1 MRIECIHSA
10 ACLAGIAAQI
20 DAVNL
25 AAARP
30 DPFATCEF
38 YLNFLRRPEFA
49 DDRVCLWFLA
59 AFEGSELIGYLAL
72 KETTARTP
80 FCRTRVLD
88 CLVGHEGDRPQVMA
102 RPAHLAA
109 VIAEFYAWLQG
120 CKRGWDLL
128 ELPQQDDTSA
138 LYPLPPEVRL
148 TGYWVR
154 DYPDWDNC
162 TLDIRW
168 NSLRD
173 YFAELSKRFRS
184 ATRRQMR
191 RLLTHGQLELLTS
204 DNPHTT
210 PALFELYRSI
220 ESRSWKARTA
230 AGIASSEARAD
241 YFLGLLDARQPMRIV
256 IQILL
261 LDGVPIAGL
270 ISGSFVTPSVRGLY
284 ALQIAFDDRLSAA
297 SPGSVMLLLGI
308 RHAIEGRY
316 AFFNLLAGFGYYKS
330 RWLARATPTRC
341 AQIYRIGSMRFWRRI
356 CGDLVRLLRRA
367 GGTVQNFNPLRRAQ
381 ATQADEDDADTYAV
395 HVEATTAQRDE
406 FSRCI
411 ASAHVG
417 HCEHL
422 SYQEL
427 LAALPFELSVKP
439 TPESSHLAADTHRL
453 RPRQPVVAMP
463 QRCDVAQ

>member
-80 FCRTRVLD
+80 FGRTRVLD

-154 DYPDWDNC
+154 DYP
-162 TLDIRW
+162 
-168 NSLRD
+168 
-173 YFAELSKRFRS
+173 
-184 ATRRQMR
+184 
-191 RLLTHGQLELLTS
+191 
-204 DNPHTT
+204 
-210 PALFELYRSI
+210 
-220 ESRSWKARTA
+220 
-230 AGIASSEARAD
+230 
-241 YFLGLLDARQPMRIV
+241 
-256 IQILL
+256 
-261 LDGVPIAGL
+261 
-270 ISGSFVTPSVRGLY
+270 
-284 ALQIAFDDRLSAA
+284 
-297 SPGSVMLLLGI
+297 
-308 RHAIEGRY
+308 
-316 AFFNLLAGFGYYKS
+316 
-330 RWLARATPTRC
+330 
-341 AQIYRIGSMRFWRRI
+341 
-356 CGDLVRLLRRA
+356 
-367 GGTVQNFNPLRRAQ
+367 
-381 ATQADEDDADTYAV
+381 
-395 HVEATTAQRDE
+395 
-406 FSRCI
+406 
-411 ASAHVG
+411 
-417 HCEHL
+417 
-422 SYQEL
+422 
-427 LAALPFELSVKP
+427 
-439 TPESSHLAADTHRL
+439 
-453 RPRQPVVAMP
+453 
-463 QRCDVAQ
+463 